1 MKKQIVTKATGG
13 WGFHFGVTKE
23 QAEEILGASDGD
35 IIKLNGDSETLSV
48 GRSTMGH
55 WKKLWNG
62 ATFEELV
69 ASNVR
74 AKLYELIKQDDWG
87 YEEE

>member
-13 WGFHFGVTKE
+13 WDFHFGVTKE
-23 QAEEILGASDGD
+23 QAEEILGAS
-35 IIKLNGDSETLSV
+35 NGDSETLTV

-87 YEEE
+87 YAEE